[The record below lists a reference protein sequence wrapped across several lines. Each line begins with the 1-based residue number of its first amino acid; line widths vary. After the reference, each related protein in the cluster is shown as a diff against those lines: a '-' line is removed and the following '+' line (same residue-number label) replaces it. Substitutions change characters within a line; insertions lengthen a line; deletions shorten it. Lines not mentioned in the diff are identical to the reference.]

1 MSNNTENTIMEDLG
15 LLALRLLLGGL
26 FIGHGAQKVFGW
38 FGGYGLAG
46 TGAFMESIGLRPGK
60 QMAALAGLSEIL
72 GGVLFIVGLF
82 QPLAAL
88 MIGGAMLIAIAKV
101 HGKNGLWSQNNGYE
115 YNLVLLVLAVAL
127 ALIGP
132 GDLSLASTLGINF

>member
-1 MSNNTENTIMEDLG
+1 MENLA

-26 FIGHGAQKVFGW
+26 FIGHGAQKLFGW
-38 FGGYGLAG
+38 FGGYGLAA
-46 TGAFMESIGLRPGK
+46 TGAFMESIGLRPGR
-60 QMAALAGLSEIL
+60 QMAALAGLSEVL

-127 ALIGP
+127 ALLGP
-132 GDLSLASTLGINF
+132 GDLSLASTLGINL

>member
-1 MSNNTENTIMEDLG
+1 MEDLG

-101 HGKNGLWSQNNGYE
+101 HGKNGLWAQNNGYE

>member
-1 MSNNTENTIMEDLG
+1 MEDLA

-26 FIGHGAQKVFGW
+26 FIGHGAQKLFGW

-46 TGAFMESIGLRPGK
+46 TGAFMESIGLRPGR
-60 QMAALAGLSEIL
+60 QMAALAGLSEVL

-127 ALIGP
+127 ALLGP
-132 GDLSLASTLGINF
+132 GDLSLASTLNINF

>member
-1 MSNNTENTIMEDLG
+1 MEDLA
-15 LLALRLLLGGL
+15 LLALRLLVGGL
-26 FIGHGAQKVFGW
+26 FIGHGVQKLFGW

-46 TGAFMESIGLRPGK
+46 TGAFMESIGLRPGR
-60 QMAALAGLSEIL
+60 QMAALAGLSEVL

-127 ALIGP
+127 ALLGP
-132 GDLSLASTLGINF
+132 GDLSLASTLNINF